1 MTMLKIVANTADLI
15 GDTPLVRLNR
25 LQPENAAQVYLK
37 LEFFNPS
44 GSVKDRAA
52 YQMIIEAEQNGLLK
66 PGSVIIEPTSG
77 NTGIGLAMNAAARGY
92 KAILVMPDTM
102 TKERINLLKAYGAEV
117 VLTPGEERMP
127 GKDQK
132 SEGACRTNS
141 EQLYSHAVR

>member
-1 MTMLKIVANTADLI
+1 MLKIVANTADLI

-102 TKERINLLKAYGAEV
+102 TKERINLDRKSV
-117 VLTPGEERMP
+117 V
-127 GKDQK
+127 
-132 SEGACRTNS
+132 
-141 EQLYSHAVR
+141 